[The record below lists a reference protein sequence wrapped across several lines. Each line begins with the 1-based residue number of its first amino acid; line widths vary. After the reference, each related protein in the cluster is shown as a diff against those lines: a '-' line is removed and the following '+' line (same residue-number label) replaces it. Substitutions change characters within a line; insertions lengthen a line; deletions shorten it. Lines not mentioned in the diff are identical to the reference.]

1 MDVNDYRDAWRH
13 CIRGDDKSWV
23 LFRNGTCVIL
33 MQPETDLAEQARQL
47 LAEWGPV
54 HVGSPAADFSV
65 ISLNDGTGWV
75 VTGHH
80 RDILNFVGRDEV
92 GEDATDL
99 LIGMLG
105 RGARDDDGEAL
116 EVVHVEDRR
125 TA

>member
-1 MDVNDYRDAWRH
+1 MDVNGYLAAWRQ

-23 LFRNGTCVIL
+23 MFRNGTCVIL
-33 MQPETDLAEQARQL
+33 MQPEADLAEQARRV

-54 HVGSPAADFSV
+54 HIGSPAADFSV
-65 ISLNDGTGWV
+65 ITLDNDSGWV

-80 RDILNFVGRDEV
+80 PDVLNFVGRDEMP
-92 GEDATDL
+92 GDATDL

-105 RGARDDDGEAL
+105 RGARDDDSRAL

-125 TA
+125 